1 MRQVLYIDDV
11 AERMG
16 MSRDALRSAV
26 KRGYVPRPGRIGRRW
41 AWDRQEFEGWLSEH
55 LRRTRCA

>member
-26 KRGYVPRPGRIGRRW
+26 KRGHVPRPGRIGRRW
-41 AWDRQEFEGWLSEH
+41 AWDRIEFEEWLGHH
-55 LRRTRCA
+55 LRQTKRA